1 MRILFV
7 CHYFPP
13 EVNAPAART
22 YEHCRQWVRAG
33 HDVTVLTCFPNHP
46 HGKLFPGYR
55 NRLWARESIDGI
67 NVVRVLTY
75 CAANKGRV
83 RRSLNYLFFMVMTV
97 AASLFASRKDVV
109 ITTSPELLNGLAGF
123 FVSRIK
129 GCPWVLEIR
138 DLWPESIR
146 AVGAI
151 DKGALIRALEGI
163 ERFAYT
169 SADAVVS
176 VTDSFVAHI
185 EGRGGAGKVRVVKNG
200 VDLALFRDRGDGGS
214 LAERFGIEGRFVAAY
229 VGTHGMAHGLDVVLD
244 AAQKLAHRRDIALL
258 MVGDGAEKRRLQQR
272 QRELGLDNV
281 VMLDLQPKAMMP
293 KIWSAADVS
302 LVLLRKSELFKKVI
316 PSKIFESMAMGKPII
331 LGVEGESLSII
342 RDADAGIGIEP
353 ENADQLAAAICRLAD
368 DRALYQRLA
377 ANGRAYVAEHFDRRK
392 LALDFLAIL
401 ERTVAARRGRAVD
414 SKAEIVET
422 PSA

>member
-22 YEHCRQWVRAG
+22 FEHCRQWVRAG
-33 HDVTVLTCFPNHP
+33 HDVTVVTCFPNHP

-55 NRLWARESIDGI
+55 NKLWAREAIDGI
-67 NVVRVLTY
+67 KVVRVLTY
-75 CAANKGRV
+75 CAANRGKV
-83 RRSLNYLFFMVMTV
+83 RRSFNYLFFMTMTV

-129 GCPWVLEIR
+129 RCPWVLEIR

-151 DKGALIRALEGI
+151 EKGALIRALEGI
-163 ERFAYT
+163 ERFAYAA
-169 SADAVVS
+169 ADRIVS
-176 VTDSFVAHI
+176 VTDSFVGHI
-185 EGRGGAGKVRVVKNG
+185 EARGGVGKVSVVKNG
-200 VDLALFRDRGDGGS
+200 VDLRLFQNRPRDAALARK
-214 LAERFGIEGRFVAAY
+214 LGIDGRFVAAY
-229 VGTHGMAHGLDVVLD
+229 VGTHGMAHGLDVML
-244 AAQKLAHRRDIALL
+244 ACAEKLAHRPDIAFL
-258 MVGDGAEKRRLQQR
+258 MVGDGAEKARLQ
-272 QRELGLDNV
+272 RERDARGLKNII
-281 VMLDLQPKAMMP
+281 MIGLQPKTMMP
-293 KIWSAADVS
+293 AIWSITDVS
-302 LVLLRKSELFKKVI
+302 LVLLRKSELFTKVI
-316 PSKIFESMAMGKPII
+316 PSKIFESMAMGKPIV

-353 ENADQLAAAICRLAD
+353 ENAEALAAAICRLAD

-377 ANGRAYVAEHFDRRK
+377 ANGRDYVATHFDRRK
-392 LALDFLAIL
+392 LAGDFLAVL
-401 ERTVAARRGRAVD
+401 ERTVQGGHAVAGQREREL
-414 SKAEIVET
+414 AE
-422 PSA
+422 PPPA